1 MYKCF
6 NVVCLSVRPSCYTFN
21 PFKSSVLLLLYGRKS
36 TCAHL
41 SMSVHSYVCPF
52 CFFSTL
58 FINNMRLY
66 FVCLSVCA
74 TLRHISISHA
84 AVLTKVIQNF
94 FFAHT
99 LFVHATVKFIYFDF
113 FLFSYNFLFFQF
125 VLMLLFVDCYCCK
138 FKCICIN

>member
-6 NVVCLSVRPSCYTFN
+6 NVVCLSVRPATRSIHSNRLSF
-21 PFKSSVLLLLYGRKS
+21 LLLLYRRKS

-41 SMSVHSYVCPF
+41 SMSVHSYVCLF

-94 FFAHT
+94 FLPTHC
-99 LFVHATVKFIYFDF
+99 LFMPLLSFFISI
-113 FLFSYNFLFFQF
+113 FLFSYNFF
-125 VLMLLFVDCYCCK
+125 VLSVRFNVVVC
-138 FKCICIN
+138 